1 MIRSVVI
8 FVVLAILGPCCAA
21 DTTAAARKVYVIAV
35 SGNVDPSMASFIKRA
50 LDSVHDADPLF
61 VLELD
66 TFGGRVDSALQIV
79 DTLLSVPR
87 GKTIAFVT
95 AKAISAGA
103 LIALSCNQLVMKPHA
118 TIGDCAP
125 ISFSGEGP
133 KMLGEK
139 FQSPLRAKFRM
150 LARRNGFPVV
160 LAEAMVSKDIAVYQ
174 VKMNAKTVFMSARQ
188 YDELSDSEKAAV
200 VSRKTVVA
208 KGELLTMDAAEAL
221 TLGFSKRTVA
231 DLDQLL
237 AGMGLGQAEIVRIEE
252 TWSESFV
259 GVITAI
265 APILMVI
272 GLAGLYIEVK
282 SPGFGLPGLIGI
294 ACLGLVFFGQYLVGL
309 ANYAELLLL
318 VAGVLLLLVELFVLP
333 GFGLAGVAGI
343 LCVATGMILSF
354 QDFVIP
360 KPAFPWQAE
369 LLTHNIVQ
377 VLGAALAAFL
387 VSMLFLRYVFPK
399 LGTVARGPYL
409 ATALTDAH
417 ADSAEAAR
425 VRVGDSGRT
434 LTFLRPAGKVEIAG
448 DRFDVV
454 SQGEFIEKDTAVVVI
469 AIEGNRVIVAR
480 KEVS

>member
-1 MIRSVVI
+1 MRSVVI
-8 FVVLAILGPCCAA
+8 FLVLAVLGPCCGVGTA
-21 DTTAAARKVYVIAV
+21 AAARKVYVVAV
-35 SGNVDPSMASFIKRA
+35 SGDVNPSMAAFIKRA
-50 LDSVHDADPLF
+50 LDSVKDADPLF

-66 TFGGRVDSALQIV
+66 TFGGRVDSALKIV
-79 DTLLSVPR
+79 DTLLNVPR
-87 GKTIAFVT
+87 GETVAFVT

-103 LIALSCNQLVMKPHA
+103 LIALACNRLVMKPHA

-150 LARRNGFPVV
+150 LARRNGFPVA
-160 LAEAMVSKDIAVYQ
+160 LAEAMVSKDIAVYE
-174 VKMNAKTVFMSARQ
+174 VKMNGKTVFMSARQ
-188 YDELSDSEKAAV
+188 YDELGDTEKAAV

-221 TLGFSKRTVA
+221 SLGFSKATVA
-231 DLDQLL
+231 DLGQLL
-237 AGMGLGQAEIVRIEE
+237 AGMGLGQAEIVRVEE

-259 GVITAI
+259 GVISAM

-272 GLAGLYIEVK
+272 GLAGLYIEIK
-282 SPGFGLPGLIGI
+282 SPGFGLPGLVGI
-294 ACLGLVFFGQYLVGL
+294 ACLGLVFFGQYIVGL
-309 ANYAELLLL
+309 ANYAELLLV

-333 GFGLAGVAGI
+333 GFGIAGFAGI
-343 LCVATGMILSF
+343 LCLAAGMILSF

-369 LLTHNIVQ
+369 LLTRNIAQ
-377 VLGAALAAFL
+377 VLGAGLAAFL
-387 VSMLFLRYVFPK
+387 VSMLFLRYVFPN
-399 LGTVARGPYL
+399 LGRAARGPYL
-409 ATALTDAH
+409 ATALTGAH
-417 ADSAEAAR
+417 ADSTEAAR
-425 VRVGDSGRT
+425 VRVGDSGRA
-434 LTFLRPAGKVEIAG
+434 LTFLRPAGKAEIGG
-448 DRFDVV
+448 DRFDVI